1 MKTKYIFVTG
11 GVTSSLGKGI
21 ISSSLGVLLKSR
33 GYKITIQKFDPYF
46 NIDSGTLNPY
56 EHGECFVTSD
66 GYETDLDLGH
76 YERFLNQITTHKNN
90 VTSGLIYKTVI
101 DNERKGKY
109 LGKTV
114 QVIPHI
120 TNEIKRRIKILD
132 KIKYYNIIIVEIGGT
147 VGDIEIL
154 PYLETVRQLQWEL
167 GYTNSIVIHLTL
179 LPYIFATGEI
189 KTKPT
194 QHSIRNLM
202 ENGVQADF
210 LVCRTEQHI
219 SNNIRKKLSLF
230 CNISPTHVI
239 ESINTKIIYDIPNLL
254 HIQNFDKKV
263 LKTLNILSLKQP
275 NLDPWNNFIKKYK
288 NPQYKITI
296 AIVGKYVALHDSY
309 KSIKESLIHAGTH
322 QKIFVN
328 IKWINSYIIKTKN
341 IIKIFHGISG
351 ILIAP
356 GFGNRGIQGKILAS
370 EYARINNI
378 PFLGICLGM
387 QVAMIEFAKNVLNK
401 PDADSCEINP
411 YTKDPIIIL
420 MKNQQNIKHKGGS
433 MRLGNLKCVLKKNS
447 KIFSIYGQEQII
459 ERHRHRY
466 EFNNVYLKLF
476 TNAGM
481 TISGINPDTALV
493 EVIELDNHIFFIGV
507 QFHPEYKST
516 IINPHPIFLSFV
528 KESKNY
534 VNQPLLTIK

>member
-21 ISSSLGVLLKSR
+21 LSSSLGVLLKSR
-33 GYKITIQKFDPYF
+33 GYKITIQKLDPYL

-76 YERFLNQITTHKNN
+76 YERFLDQITTHENN

-101 DNERKGKY
+101 DNEREGKY

-120 TNEIKRRIKILD
+120 TNEIKRRIKILE
-132 KIKYYNIIIVEIGGT
+132 KINNYHIIIVEIGGT

-154 PYLETVRQLQWEL
+154 PYIETVRQLKWEL

-179 LPYIFATGEI
+179 LPYILATGEL

-194 QHSIRNLM
+194 QHSVRNLM

-210 LVCRTEQHI
+210 LVCRTEKHI
-219 SNNIRKKLSLF
+219 SNKIINKLSLF
-230 CNISPTHVI
+230 CNISPHNVI
-239 ESINTKIIYDIPNLL
+239 ESINTKIIYDLPNLL

-263 LKTLNILSLKQP
+263 LKKLNLISLKKP
-275 NLDPWNNFIKKYK
+275 NLNAWTNFIQQYK
-288 NPQYKITI
+288 NPKYQITI
-296 AIVGKYVALHDSY
+296 AIVGKYVSLHDSY
-309 KSIKESLIHAGTH
+309 KSIKESLVHAGTF

-328 IKWINSYIIKTKN
+328 IKWINSCIIKTKN
-341 IIKIFHGISG
+341 IIEIFNGISG

-356 GFGNRGIQGKILAS
+356 GFGNRGIKGKILAS
-370 EYARINNI
+370 EYARRNKI

-387 QVAMIEFAKNVLNK
+387 QVAMIEFARNVLK
-401 PDADSCEINP
+401 IPQADSCEINP

-420 MKNQQNIKHKGGS
+420 IKNQKNIKNKGGT
-433 MRLGNLKCVLKKNS
+433 MRLGNLKCILKKNS
-447 KIFSIYGQEQII
+447 KIFSIYGQEKII

-466 EFNNVYLKLF
+466 EFNNDYLKSF
-476 TNAGM
+476 ATYGM
-481 TISGINPDTALV
+481 QASGINPDTSLV
-493 EVIELDNHIFFIGV
+493 EVIELEHHVFFIGV

-516 IINPHPIFLSFV
+516 VINPHPIFISFV
-528 KESKNY
+528 KESKDYINKKL
-534 VNQPLLTIK
+534 NTN